1 MRPPRLAA
9 SIFSRPTPATQTYFF
24 SPPAGVLPP
33 PTLSISG
40 SVFFGEDGASP
51 VVTGSGAW
59 ASGRVAAGGRSG
71 VPVLGLLAAGG
82 AAVGFAASGKSRVG
96 ACADA
101 TPELARSTAT
111 ANSGNRFVMVGTS
124 RMGIPGGNALHTS
137 RVPVGREPIRT
148 WVRQRIL
155 PKVPSSCGQS
165 DLSVSPRDTAS

>member
-1 MRPPRLAA
+1 MRPSRLAA
-9 SIFSRPTPATQTYFF
+9 SIFFKTETWRRRRVGTRCAWQPHAGTMRAHATQTYFF

-111 ANSGNRFVMVGTS
+111 ANTGNRFVMVGTS
-124 RMGIPGGNALHTS
+124 RMGN
-137 RVPVGREPIRT
+137 GRERAAHRP
-148 WVRQRIL
+148 
-155 PKVPSSCGQS
+155 
-165 DLSVSPRDTAS
+165 VSGRPQAHPYLGEAEH